1 MPTATEYQKHLL
13 FIVRGQLISSCFTQE
28 LLDWIEGKKSYH
40 STTDKIQLIKSLE
53 NLDEMLE
60 IKHNTIRKV
69 IASLESLENGNLPEA

>member
-1 MPTATEYQKHLL
+1 MPTPTEYQKHLL

-40 STTDKIQLIKSLE
+40 STADKIQLIKSLE
-53 NLDEMLE
+53 TLDEMLE

-69 IASLESLENGNLPEA
+69 ITSLESLENGNLPEA